1 MVINNNS
8 LGRRRDSEL
17 ARLRKELLESGDFLV
32 DEEERKKKEQKQR
45 DWQRANN
52 RLGKTPEMEKAE
64 ERLGRPIEELLD
76 GSRNAKEVARELEI
90 TLPTVSNWR
99 KRLGIKSDYFFNR
112 LKPEQ
117 KVKEEINE

>member
-52 RLGKTPEMEKAE
+52 RLGKTPEMGKAE